1 MSIGMTKTGDV
12 LVATPP
18 TRLDTVTAPETEL
31 VITKAVTA
39 GEQRIVFDLGKTVY
53 ISSAGLRVILKISKL
68 VAPSGGAVALCNA
81 NPQVREVLDISGFL
95 TMLTYCSN
103 LKEAIAKVAA

>member
-1 MSIGMTKTGDV
+1 MSIGMNKIDGV

-18 TRLDTVTAPETEL
+18 TRLDTVTAPETE
-31 VITKAVTA
+31 KALADAVAA
-39 GEQRIVFDLGKTVY
+39 GDQRIVFDLAKTVY

-68 VAPSGGAVALCNA
+68 VAPSGGAIALCNA

-95 TMLTYCSN
+95 TMLTYCHN
-103 LKEAIAKVAA
+103 LKAAIAKVAP

>member
-1 MSIGMTKTGDV
+1 MGIGMSKTGDV

-18 TRLDTVTAPETEL
+18 TRLDTVTSPETEQAL
-31 VITKAVTA
+31 TEAVEA
-39 GEQRIVFDLGKTVY
+39 GAQRIVFDLGKTVY

-68 VAPSGGAVALCNA
+68 VVPTGGAVALCNA

-95 TMLTYCSN
+95 AMLPYCSN
-103 LKEAIAKVAA
+103 LKEAVVKVAA